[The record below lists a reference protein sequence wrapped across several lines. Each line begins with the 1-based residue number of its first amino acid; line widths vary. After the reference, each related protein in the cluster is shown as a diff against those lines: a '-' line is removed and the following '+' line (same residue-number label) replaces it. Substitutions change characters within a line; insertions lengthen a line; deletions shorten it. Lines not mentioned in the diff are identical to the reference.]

1 MRSII
6 KNIILFGLTFL
17 YLPEVSY
24 GQSKSNLFGTT
35 EYKSAEISAFTKW
48 TDLKTRHNKE
58 ERLRKGKFKPALKAP
73 CRMTKNFK
81 CVDDEWVEAIEN
93 LKNKSPKEKLDGVN
107 YHINQTTYV
116 TDMVNWRKKDYWAT
130 LNQFF
135 KRNGDCEDYAIAKY
149 YSLKELGFSPDQM
162 RIVVVE
168 DKNLNI
174 AHAVLAV
181 YINDKIWI
189 LDNQISKVILDK
201 QIIHYHPLY
210 SINEKAWWLHKK
222 SS

>member
-1 MRSII
+1 MYSITNKALI
-6 KNIILFGLTFL
+6 FALTFL
-17 YLPEVSY
+17 TLQDLSY
-24 GQSKSNLFGTT
+24 GQSVPVLFGTT
-35 EYKSAEISAFTKW
+35 EYKSDEISAFTKW
-48 TDLKTRHNKE
+48 SELRTRHTKE
-58 ERLRKGKFKPALKAP
+58 EGLRKGKFKPVRKAP

-81 CVDDEWVEAIEN
+81 CVDDEWVEKMSS
-93 LKNKSPKEKLDGVN
+93 LKTKTPKEKLDGVN
-107 YHINQTTYV
+107 NHINQSTYV

-135 KRNGDCEDYAIAKY
+135 QRNGDCEDYAIAKY

-168 DKNLNI
+168 DRNLKI

-181 YINDKIWI
+181 YMNDKIWI
-189 LDNQISKVILDK
+189 LDNQISKVVLDDL
-201 QIIHYHPLY
+201 IVHYHPLY
-210 SINEKAWWLHKK
+210 SINEKSWWLHKK